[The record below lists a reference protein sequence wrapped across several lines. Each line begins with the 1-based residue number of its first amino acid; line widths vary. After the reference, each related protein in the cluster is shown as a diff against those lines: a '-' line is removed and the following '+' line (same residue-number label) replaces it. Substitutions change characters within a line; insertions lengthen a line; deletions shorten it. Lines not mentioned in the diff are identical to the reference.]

1 MECGLVLVLCCL
13 TVGDAWVYGGCM
25 LTQGPDPQPG
35 HYYVT
40 AIDGPRRYF
49 LAGPWPTHGEA
60 LAQVEAVRRYADAM
74 DPRATWMAY
83 GTARQ
88 PLGGE
93 PIKSALGCDA
103 TAWQ

>member
-1 MECGLVLVLCCL
+1 
-13 TVGDAWVYGGCM
+13 M